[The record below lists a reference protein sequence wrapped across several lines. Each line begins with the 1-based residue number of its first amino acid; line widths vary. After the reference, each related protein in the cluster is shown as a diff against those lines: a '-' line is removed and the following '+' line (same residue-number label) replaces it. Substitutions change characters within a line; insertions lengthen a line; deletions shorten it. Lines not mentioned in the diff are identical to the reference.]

1 MNTFDTAALAQAEKY
16 RQRVATAENWL
27 VRRAGARRPD
37 GPAAD
42 DMRRLLAMYAD
53 VLAVIERHADR
64 PATIA
69 PAAIPLM
76 PASSIRPTGRAGA
89 IAVAAEPER

>member
-1 MNTFDTAALAQAEKY
+1 MNTFDTAAFAQAAHY
-16 RQRVATAENWL
+16 RRRIRAVMNWL
-27 VRRAGARRPD
+27 ARRAGARRPD

-42 DMRRLLAMYAD
+42 DMRRLLAMYAA
-53 VLAVIERHADR
+53 VLAVIERHADQ

-76 PASSIRPTGRAGA
+76 PASSIRPTGWAGA